1 MQATIGESGRVAWT
15 LAIVAVAASLGVAVN
30 WSAPGI
36 DRYARDWLMRA
47 RGPLSAPDDIVIVGI
62 DEPSIAR
69 FGRFPWSRQVVARAI
84 DAIAAGQPKVIAVD
98 VIFADPTT
106 PGDDGS
112 LAGAIGRAGNVVVAA
127 QLTESPV
134 PGGPTRWLAP
144 LPAIEHAAAAVGHAN
159 VQTEMDGV
167 ARQIEVRAADD
178 SGLAFRALVV
188 EAVRIGDG
196 TPEAGVV
203 NTRRQLLVGRRV
215 IPLDVSPSS
224 VVIAQSQPAARPA
237 EMLRGGR
244 MTIDFIGP
252 AGSFEPG
259 SYSFRDV
266 VEGKVPSSRF
276 RGKYVLIGATAALGD
291 RIASPFVHHADDRAD
306 QHGAL
311 MPGVEVLANAVN
323 TVLRSRFYS
332 ETSDGA
338 AFLWAALMAAAT
350 LGLLAV
356 AQGGYEFAKEVAG
369 LTGLAAAI
377 LLASYAAFTQFQVF
391 PPVVPAMVAFASAG
405 VLGLMRRSLA
415 ASSRLDQSIAEL
427 AYSGELPAP
436 APGNS
441 LDPPEPLDRGWFPK
455 GLEGKART
463 LGRLNQR
470 LLERAKFVD
479 FALRSVEDG
488 LIIASPEGRITF
500 ANRAAASILG
510 STPRALTGQNLLE
523 RLLDTPD
530 SDTLTRLVVDRAKV
544 EREITRPDVRPRRY
558 LLRMAALSADDTGA
572 GPVLGI
578 VASLSDIT
586 RQYELQQTKNDV
598 VSLVSHEMRTPLT
611 AIQGMTELLAG
622 YEVPADR
629 RRELNLAIN
638 DEAKRL
644 TRMITEYLDIT
655 RLESGATVLR
665 PVPIRVGALLERNL
679 LLLGPVAAQRNIR
692 LVPEFGPDP
701 PAVVADPDLLSRAV
715 ENLVS
720 NAIKYSP
727 GGTEVTVS
735 AAAEDAFLAIEVADQ
750 GYGIPAADLTRIF
763 DKFYRVPRVEDA
775 GVPGTGLGLSLVRE
789 IAELHGGSVTLK
801 SEVNAGSRFTLRIP
815 RAGPASK

>member
-1 MQATIGESGRVAWT
+1 M
-15 LAIVAVAASLGVAVN
+15 
-30 WSAPGI
+30 
-36 DRYARDWLMRA
+36 
-47 RGPLSAPDDIVIVGI
+47 
-62 DEPSIAR
+62 
-69 FGRFPWSRQVVARAI
+69 
-84 DAIAAGQPKVIAVD
+84 
-98 VIFADPTT
+98 
-106 PGDDGS
+106 
-112 LAGAIGRAGNVVVAA
+112 
-127 QLTESPV
+127 
-134 PGGPTRWLAP
+134 
-144 LPAIEHAAAAVGHAN
+144 
-159 VQTEMDGV
+159 
-167 ARQIEVRAADD
+167 
-178 SGLAFRALVV
+178 
-188 EAVRIGDG
+188 
-196 TPEAGVV
+196 
-203 NTRRQLLVGRRV
+203 
-215 IPLDVSPSS
+215 
-224 VVIAQSQPAARPA
+224 
-237 EMLRGGR
+237 
-244 MTIDFIGP
+244 
-252 AGSFEPG
+252 
-259 SYSFRDV
+259 
-266 VEGKVPSSRF
+266 
-276 RGKYVLIGATAALGD
+276 
-291 RIASPFVHHADDRAD
+291 
-306 QHGAL
+306 
-311 MPGVEVLANAVN
+311 
-323 TVLRSRFYS
+323 
-332 ETSDGA
+332 
-338 AFLWAALMAAAT
+338 
-350 LGLLAV
+350 
-356 AQGGYEFAKEVAG
+356 
-369 LTGLAAAI
+369 
-377 LLASYAAFTQFQVF
+377 
-391 PPVVPAMVAFASAG
+391 
-405 VLGLMRRSLA
+405 
-415 ASSRLDQSIAEL
+415 
-427 AYSGELPAP
+427 
-436 APGNS
+436 
-441 LDPPEPLDRGWFPK
+441 
-455 GLEGKART
+455 
-463 LGRLNQR
+463 GRLNQR

-510 STPRALTGQNLLE
+510 STPRALAGQNLLE

-586 RQYELQQTKNDV
+586 RQHELQQTKNDV